1 MTTTVVLGDE
11 YDQHL
16 RAVLVQVLLQLGAVL
31 ENRNWVVAGSQEV
44 ETFLWQ
50 LAGQDITVEAETY
63 MGLSISEMK
72 TPSTISRSVLAR
84 PCRLPADYPALRW
97 P

>member
-16 RAVLVQVLLQLGAVL
+16 RAALVLVMLQLGAVL
-31 ENRNWVVAGSQEV
+31 ENRNWFVAGSQEV

-50 LAGQDITVEAETY
+50 LAGQTITVEAETY
-63 MGLSISEMK
+63 MGLSISGDDR
-72 TPSTISRSVLAR
+72 TIGDIAQRVSQTMQA
-84 PCRLPADYPALRW
+84 AN
-97 P
+97 

>member
-11 YDQHL
+11 YDQQL
-16 RAVLVQVLLQLGAVL
+16 RTAIMQVMLQLGAVL

-50 LAGQDITVEAETY
+50 LAGHEIAVEAETY
-63 MGLSISEMK
+63 MGLSISGDEN
-72 TPSTISRSVLAR
+72 TINDIAQRVSQAVQA
-84 PCRLPADYPALRW
+84 AN
-97 P
+97 

>member
-1 MTTTVVLGDE
+1 MTKTLVLGDE
-11 YDQHL
+11 YDQQL
-16 RAVLVQVLLQLGAVL
+16 RAALVQVLLQLGAVL

-63 MGLSISEMK
+63 MGLSISGDEN
-72 TPSTISRSVLAR
+72 TINDIAQRVSQAVQASS
-84 PCRLPADYPALRW
+84 
-97 P
+97 

>member
-50 LAGQDITVEAETY
+50 LADQDITVAAETY
-63 MGLSISEMK
+63 MGLSISGDEN
-72 TPSTISRSVLAR
+72 TINDIAQRVSQAVQAAS
-84 PCRLPADYPALRW
+84 
-97 P
+97 

>member
-16 RAVLVQVLLQLGAVL
+16 RAALVQVMLQLGAVL

-63 MGLSISEMK
+63 MGLSISGDEN
-72 TPSTISRSVLAR
+72 TINDIAQRVSQAVQAAS
-84 PCRLPADYPALRW
+84 
-97 P
+97 

>member
-1 MTTTVVLGDE
+1 MTTTLVLGDE
-11 YDQHL
+11 YDQQL
-16 RAVLVQVLLQLGAVL
+16 RAALVQVLLQLGAVL

-63 MGLSISEMK
+63 MGLSISGDEN
-72 TPSTISRSVLAR
+72 TINDIAQRVSQAVQAAS
-84 PCRLPADYPALRW
+84 
-97 P
+97 

>member
-11 YDQHL
+11 YDQQL
-16 RAVLVQVLLQLGAVL
+16 RTAIMQVMLQLGAVL

-50 LAGQDITVEAETY
+50 LAGQAITVEAETY
-63 MGLSISEMK
+63 MGLSISGDEN
-72 TPSTISRSVLAR
+72 TINDIAQRVSQAVQA
-84 PCRLPADYPALRW
+84 AN
-97 P
+97 

>member
-63 MGLSISEMK
+63 MGLSISGDEN
-72 TPSTISRSVLAR
+72 TINDIAQRVSQAVQAAS
-84 PCRLPADYPALRW
+84 
-97 P
+97 